1 MKKLLALA
9 LLLTAAFALYA
20 GGGKEKP
27 KAPASAPVPA
37 ASGTQQM
44 APASVPTPASTPTPA
59 PVATP
64 VPPPPPVPQ
73 NPYAG
78 KRLAILT
85 PEGKNL
91 SAAETYLT
99 TLVQGVLVTDLSK
112 YSAMTVLDR
121 QNLERVLKETESGI
135 YKNEEDYLKL
145 GEIANVGYALTG
157 ALTKTASGFALQ
169 VQIADTAN
177 SGETVA
183 SYSGSCTA
191 GELDNFTGIKKAS
204 LDLLTQLKFELNE
217 RDRAALLGAGSEQSQ
232 KAETALA
239 RGITAQK
246 SGTEVQTLTY
256 YYQAASIDPSL
267 AEAVNRVSVM
277 SANIT
282 SGNIGANVRND
293 IAWRDNWVKRLT
305 ETEDFFRDY
314 IKTPPPYDLVYSTS
328 IQTGAANYQNRTVE
342 LSFGIELIPA
352 SMEWFDTMAKVVKTV
367 QAGLIATGRSDVWG
381 FSWTE
386 LVKEMI
392 WVPFPSDPRVFPIDY
407 NRPFSWP
414 SKMVSQGTNP
424 FTSQDKTFTIVVE
437 LVNEDGIS
445 IGRQS
450 IALAYGWTFDFAKRS
465 ASVSTGYGRE
475 QVGVRTTK
483 VVISPKP
490 LVNQTVSFST
500 IKADLITDKLTI
512 KIVSVDGVVAETAGR
527 DGHIMIA
534 TKAQYNLSSHGIA
547 ARQANQYAGLDEK
560 FAFENGTIID
570 FIDSRGDA
578 IIIPPTLH
586 NGEAV
591 TSIGKN
597 AFRDKEKSSITIPAN
612 INIVD
617 GGGFRDTIGSSFS
630 RTYNNNNKRAGTYT
644 KEGWNTPWS
653 YTGR

>member
-1 MKKLLALA
+1 MKKLFALI

-44 APASVPTPASTPTPA
+44 APASVSTPASTPAPA
-59 PVATP
+59 PVAAP
-64 VPPPPPVPQ
+64 VPPPPPPVPQ

-78 KRLAILT
+78 KRLAILV

-91 SAAETYLT
+91 SAAESYLT

-112 YSAMTVLDR
+112 YSAMSVLDR

-183 SYSGSCTA
+183 SSSGSCTA

-204 LDLLTQLKFELNE
+204 LDLLTQLKFDLND
-217 RDRAALLGAGSEQSQ
+217 RDRTALLGAGSEQSQ

-246 SGTEVQTLTY
+246 SGTEVQTLAY

-305 ETEDFFRDY
+305 ETEDFFRNY
-314 IKTPPPYDLVYSTS
+314 IKTPPPYDLVYSTT

-352 SMEWFDTMAKVVKTV
+352 SMEWLDTMAKVVKDV
-367 QAGLIATGRSDVWG
+367 QAGLTSTGRAEAWG
-381 FSWTE
+381 LS
-386 LVKEMI
+386 
-392 WVPFPSDPRVFPIDY
+392 
-407 NRPFSWP
+407 SWP
-414 SKMVSQGTNP
+414 AKTVTQGVSP
-424 FTSQDKTFTIVVE
+424 FTNQNKTFAIVAE
-437 LVNEDGIS
+437 LVNEEGVS

-450 IALAYGWTFDFAKRS
+450 IALPYGWTFDYEEHLVPVDYYSMTTVKPTMAIYAKRN
-465 ASVSTGYGRE
+465 VSE
-475 QVGVRTTK
+475 
-483 VVISPKP
+483 
-490 LVNQTVSFST
+490 TVSFPT
-500 IKADLITDKLTI
+500 VKADLITDKLTI
-512 KIVSVDGVVAETAGR
+512 KIVSVDGVAVETAGK
-527 DGHIMIA
+527 DGHIMIT
-534 TKAQYNLSSHGIA
+534 TKAQYNLSPHGIA
-547 ARQANQYAGLDEK
+547 VRGKVNYEETNYK
-560 FAFENGTIID
+560 FNGGSIFEYKGREENVIILST
-570 FIDSRGDA
+570 F
-578 IIIPPTLH
+578 H
-586 NGEAV
+586 NGEPVVAILSGV
-591 TSIGKN
+591 FPRVSN
-597 AFRDKEKSSITIPAN
+597 ITIPNSVSYIAY
-612 INIVD
+612 D
-617 GGGFRDTIGSSFS
+617 AFSEHGSSRLTSITLPANVRFDGMSFATGFS
-630 RTYNNNNKRAGTYT
+630 DFYEKNGRRAGTYT
-644 KEGWNTPWS
+644 YARGARGVWNWN
-653 YTGR
+653 YTGG